1 MEGMAE
7 IMITFELTL
16 EKKRGGGGV
25 RCNFYPHIL
34 IRFLSELLLGKRLS
48 ELNGE
53 LHIL

>member
-16 EKKRGGGGV
+16 EKKKGGV